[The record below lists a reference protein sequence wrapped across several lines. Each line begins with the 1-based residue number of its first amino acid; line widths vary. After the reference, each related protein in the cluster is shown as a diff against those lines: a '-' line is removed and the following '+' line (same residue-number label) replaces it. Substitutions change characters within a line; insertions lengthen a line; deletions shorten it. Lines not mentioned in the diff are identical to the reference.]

1 MWVHDR
7 ETLRFLA
14 VNETA
19 CRQYGWSCPE
29 FLAMSVTDL
38 GPWEQEPPGD
48 ESVMAAGDEF
58 ASPRLVRHVR
68 EDGTTLAVEI
78 SARALVFENRPA
90 QLVLAHD
97 VSQRRQLE
105 ETLARAVKME
115 AIGRLAGGVAHDFNN
130 VLVVVT
136 GYAELIA
143 RRTDDVAIL
152 EAVQAMKTAGE
163 RAAGLTRQ
171 LAAVSRRQAL
181 VPKPLSL
188 NEVVRGLRPLFTQL
202 LGADVAL
209 EFSLARD
216 APTVLA
222 DPSQLEQVVLNLVV
236 NARDAMPDGG
246 RLTIETHA
254 HSLSGRL
261 ADERFDLPPGR
272 YAVLRVSDTGVGMD
286 RETLARIFEPF
297 FTTKSET
304 TGTGLGLATVYGIVK
319 QSGGDVWVY
328 SEPGE
333 GTVFK
338 IYLPEADGDADIET
352 TEVDRDARCLADK
365 ARSCSSRTTQ
375 RSEGSWKRLSPRTG
389 TRSSRRA
396 MPRELSRFSAGSRS
410 TSSLPTSSCPGSRA
424 GCWPTKCA
432 PARPGRG
439 CCSSQATPAMRLWL
453 AASPRTTRSCRSP
466 STSRSSS
473 SRCARR
479 SAAHEGQSSS
489 MRSNLRPLEPSP
501 TPAPFRR
508 ASQRNVAPST
518 QRVYSNWRES
528 RSAAARHLLLE
539 QAEVAALRLE
549 DAAERPREAGLLA
562 LVEQRGGAPQADV
575 RLGRVDALG
584 LERDPVV
591 RHGRREQI
599 TRLSGRLFGRQ
610 RHRVRPRVL
619 VQLGTVER
627 RRRRCSGASRSTA
640 QTRFVSSSRRKTT
653 SSTGSPWRLA
663 ASTGGR
669 NSTSSAGRRPVSGD
683 PGPVSANT
691 RHAGWAPA
699 DEL

>member
-1 MWVHDR
+1 
-7 ETLRFLA
+7 
-14 VNETA
+14 
-19 CRQYGWSCPE
+19 
-29 FLAMSVTDL
+29 
-38 GPWEQEPPGD
+38 
-48 ESVMAAGDEF
+48 MAAGDEF

-286 RETLARIFEPF
+286 RETMARIFEPF

-352 TEVDRDARCLADK
+352 TEV
-365 ARSCSSRTTQ
+365 Q
-375 RSEGSWKRLSPRTG
+375 
-389 TRSSRRA
+389 
-396 MPRELSRFSAGSRS
+396 
-410 TSSLPTSSCPGSRA
+410 
-424 GCWPTKCA
+424 
-432 PARPGRG
+432 
-439 CCSSQATPAMRLWL
+439 
-453 AASPRTTRSCRSP
+453 
-466 STSRSSS
+466 
-473 SRCARR
+473 SRCALSRRRHDPARRGRR
-479 SAAHEGQSSS
+479 SGQ
-489 MRSNLRPLEPSP
+489 R
-501 TPAPFRR
+501 APGSGSRR
-508 ASQRNVAPST
+508 
-518 QRVYSNWRES
+518 
-528 RSAAARHLLLE
+528 
-539 QAEVAALRLE
+539 
-549 DAAERPREAGLLA
+549 
-562 LVEQRGGAPQADV
+562 
-575 RLGRVDALG
+575 GRVHDRVG
-584 LERDPVV
+584 
-591 RHGRREQI
+591 GRR
-599 TRLSGRLFGRQ
+599 RGALA
-610 RHRVRPRVL
+610 VL
-619 VQLGTVER
+619 
-627 RRRRCSGASRSTA
+627 
-640 QTRFVSSSRRKTT
+640 
-653 SSTGSPWRLA
+653 
-663 ASTGGR
+663 
-669 NSTSSAGRRPVSGD
+669 GRRPVDLLVTDVVMPGKSGRVLAD
-683 PGPVSANT
+683 EVSARSPRT
-691 RHAGWAPA
+691 RVLFISGYAGDALVARGVSEDYAFLSKPF
-699 DEL
+699 DVEELLVKVRKALGRA